1 MFDGCEGCD
10 RCDRYWLLDI
20 VEVGCELQFMI
31 RIEIAWAGRHSFW
44 DTNSGHGAWKQSNYR
59 HPITWLG
66 KKNKKTNMKSVREI
80 PIITHQ
86 LHPHPITFAASTSTW
101 LQAAKDIASGAREVI
116 LCASLHRNPT
126 VRQLCWHPNKRKAS
140 LLEQHWLS
148 LFQNIIKSL
157 YNYISIRSY

>member
-1 MFDGCEGCD
+1 MFDGCGGCD
-10 RCDRYWLLDI
+10 RCDRSWLLDI

-66 KKNKKTNMKSVREI
+66 KKQKNKHEI
-80 PIITHQ
+80 SSGNSNHHPPITSTSN
-86 LHPHPITFAASTSTW
+86 TFAASTSTW